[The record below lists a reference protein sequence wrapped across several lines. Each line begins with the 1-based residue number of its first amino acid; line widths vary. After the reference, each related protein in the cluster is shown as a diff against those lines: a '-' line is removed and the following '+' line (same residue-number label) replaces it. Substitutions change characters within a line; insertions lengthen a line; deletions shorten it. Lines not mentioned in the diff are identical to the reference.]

1 MAPQLA
7 QQTLAKA
14 VTFNGFG
21 IHTCAFTEVTLTPLR
36 ENTGIIF
43 RAHNQSAPYISENI
57 QGDARGTQV
66 ILGPDNTIMTVEHL
80 ISALVGL
87 GIDNVLIDV
96 EGPEIP
102 IKDGSA
108 KFFVETILAAGIVE
122 QKADREYFK
131 IKKTVCYEEPGKAIV
146 ANPSDKLSIT
156 FIIDYPDKLVQTDS
170 ANFTLTPH
178 NYPSELALARTY
190 GFTHEIAALV
200 MSGKGLGAT
209 RDNAIVISDT
219 GYSVPLRY
227 PNELARHKIVDF
239 LGDIRALGKTPLGDF
254 YIVKSGHAF
263 NQRFVKQLLAGH

>member
-1 MAPQLA
+1 MLPGMQY

-14 VTFNGFG
+14 VSFNGFG
-21 IHTCAFTEVTLTPLR
+21 IHTCSFTEVTLTPLK
-36 ENTGIIF
+36 ENTGIVF
-43 RAHNQSAPYISENI
+43 RAHNQSAPYTAENI

-66 ILGPDNTIMTVEHL
+66 ILGPDNIIMTVEHL

-108 KFFVETILAAGIVE
+108 KYFVDKIIATGIV
-122 QKADREYFK
+122 QQAIARDYYK
-131 IKKTVCYEEPGKAIV
+131 ITKPILFEEKGKAIL
-146 ANPSDKLSIT
+146 ALPADKLSIT

-170 ANFTLTPH
+170 ATFELTA
-178 NYPSELALARTY
+178 NSYQTELAAARTY

-200 MSGKGLGAT
+200 LSGKGLGAT
-209 RDNAIVISDT
+209 RDNAIVIGES

-239 LGDIRALGKTPLGDF
+239 LGDIRALGKIPLGQF

-263 NQRFVKQLLAGH
+263 NQRFVKQILE